1 MKKLSEADIIR
12 MMREEWDAKVA
23 KLSEEV
29 DVLFKTKVDG
39 EDKSVISP
47 GLKLRNK
54 VAQGKKKKDGDTAKR
69 GYLYT
74 VVSVGPRDTLLQ
86 SPEGTRFVVDNET
99 LEKEYELD

>member
-1 MKKLSEADIIR
+1 MKNLSEADIIK
-12 MMREEWDAKVA
+12 MMQEEWDAKVA

-29 DVLFKTKVDG
+29 DLLFKTKVDG
-39 EDKSVISP
+39 EEKSVIGP

-54 VAQGKKKKDGDTAKR
+54 VKKADGKGKGAR

-74 VVSVGPRDTLLQ
+74 VISVGPRDIVLQ
-86 SPEGTRFVVDNET
+86 SPEGKNFIVDNET

>member
-1 MKKLSEADIIR
+1 MKKLSEADIIK

-23 KLSEEV
+23 KLAEDV
-29 DVLFKTKVDG
+29 DVLFKAKVDG
-39 EDKSVISP
+39 QEKSVISP

-54 VAQGKKKKDGDTAKR
+54 VKDGKAR

-74 VVSVGPRDTLLQ
+74 VVSVGPRDTLLK
-86 SPEGTRFVVDNET
+86 SPEGMNFVVDNGT